1 MDVLYAFSRF
11 TLCLLSKYCV
21 PSLDLLFV
29 YCRCTFS
36 RCTLCLL
43 WMYFMFSL
51 DILYGFNPT
60 TSLDIQTETRKRKMS
75 KETFFLAPLNFVN
88 WNRFSALFPFPWFS
102 HSWHFLFNKFP
113 FSLGTEFLP
122 QTIIFIPDIFTTWWC
137 KPSIF

>member
-1 MDVLYAFSRF
+1 MYWFLQMNSMFAMDVLYAFSRF

-88 WNRFSALFPFPWFS
+88 WNRFSALFPFPLILSQLAF
-102 HSWHFLFNKFP
+102 
-113 FSLGTEFLP
+113 
-122 QTIIFIPDIFTTWWC
+122 FI
-137 KPSIF
+137 